1 MRSPGLQGSTTAA
14 IVPAM
19 EHHILSV
26 KVGDQVFLHHND
38 EEIGAVR
45 EVARDHLI
53 VYVENRGD
61 VRIEGS
67 VVKAAH
73 DGKVILDPNKLDRDL
88 LAAMRAAH
96 QLETE

>member
-1 MRSPGLQGSTTAA
+1 
-14 IVPAM
+14 M
-19 EHHILSV
+19 EHHILNV
-26 KVGDQVFLHHND
+26 TVGDQVFLHHND

-53 VYVENRGD
+53 IYIENRGD

-73 DGKVILDPNKLDRDL
+73 DGKVVLDPNQLDRDL
-88 LAAMRAAH
+88 LAAIRAAH
-96 QLETE
+96 QLESE